1 MGNTC
6 YLNAVL
12 QALAGCDVLREY
24 FCAMDPQQR
33 PSSHRGVLLESLR
46 QLIVRLAGEP
56 DAVAPGA
63 TAVAPRAL
71 LAAFH
76 RVNPMFEDF
85 GQHVRT
91 EMGALCPTLTLL
103 PAKDDFKET
112 PRLHV
117 QCTLYSKSTLT
128 RVVPGGRARRV
139 SSIITLDHTIT
150 HPCRISILLTPQPG
164 RPRGCAHHPR
174 CRPRGIQTSDEAEHA
189 EHAEHAEQHVEAVR
203 RGRLR
208 WRQWRRWWRWWR
220 RRRASEAASARAR
233 GGRPPA

>member
-1 MGNTC
+1 MGLSEPRRSSHTHTLQPVMAEMGLYNMGNTC

-91 EMGALCPTLTLL
+91 EMGALCPTLHCF
-103 PAKDDFKET
+103 PQRMISK
-112 PRLHV
+112 RLHD
-117 QCTLYSKSTLT
+117 T
-128 RVVPGGRARRV
+128 RTVYTVLQEYTHARRA
-139 SSIITLDHTIT
+139 
-150 HPCRISILLTPQPG
+150 G
-164 RPRGCAHHPR
+164 RPGAESVVHHYPRPHYHSPLSHLHPTHTTTRTPTRLCASSSMPSTR
-174 CRPRGIQTSDEAEHA
+174 NPNF
-189 EHAEHAEQHVEAVR
+189 
-203 RGRLR
+203 
-208 WRQWRRWWRWWR
+208 
-220 RRRASEAASARAR
+220 
-233 GGRPPA
+233 